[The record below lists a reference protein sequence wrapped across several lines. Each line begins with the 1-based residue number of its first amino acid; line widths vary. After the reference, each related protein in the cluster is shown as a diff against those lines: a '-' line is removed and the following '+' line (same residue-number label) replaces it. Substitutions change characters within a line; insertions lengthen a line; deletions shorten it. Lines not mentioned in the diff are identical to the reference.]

1 MNITKNDIGQYT
13 ITGEF
18 DIASDVE
25 GLQTILRFVLDNTP
39 LKDVI
44 QSMLKDKRINKQVH
58 IRAHPS
64 EYVHGSIVRV
74 PFTGGRAPADPITEI
89 QNRAAAAGMTVQDYI
104 LAEVA
109 KRTAPKL
116 EPLK

>member
-25 GLQTILRFVLDNTP
+25 GLRTTLRFVLDNTP
-39 LKDVI
+39 LSDVI

-58 IRAHPS
+58 IRAHSS

-74 PFTGGRAPADPITEI
+74 PFTGGRAPVDAK
-89 QNRAAAAGMTVQDYI
+89 VQ
-104 LAEVA
+104 LRAEVA
-109 KRTAPKL
+109 GMSDEEATAYLL
-116 EPLK
+116 EKVRDLRK